1 MSLNHITDGPKR
13 FLIIIGAMKAGTTY
27 LYNLLRQHPAICSAS
42 NKEPNYFVEHE
53 QPSLQ
58 GYSDCF
64 PEWDENI
71 HKYALEGSVNYTKV
85 PAFPDCAKRMAT
97 IKGVEYKFVYLIR
110 DPVERIRS
118 HYRHVV
124 RSGIQ
129 FRIDENDIDQN
140 ALDISAYAM
149 QLDRY
154 LTYFPKGNIKIIQ
167 FEEFIADPEP
177 ITNQIFNLLNI
188 DPMQPTTH
196 IDANKAR
203 SRFMQPWIYTLRRK
217 LPVRFSLR
225 KYVPNFLYRIS
236 NRNITRFDL
245 TEKHVSIIRRY
256 LADDM
261 MRLQK
266 EYNISIDKWV
276 TKSD

>member
-1 MSLNHITDGPKR
+1 MSFTHITDGPKR

-27 LYNLLRQHPAICSAS
+27 LYNLLRQHSAICSAS

-53 QPSLQ
+53 HPSLQ

-64 PEWDENI
+64 PEWDGNI

-97 IKGVEYKFVYLIR
+97 ITGVEYKFVYLIR

-118 HYRHVV
+118 HYRHAV
-124 RSGIQ
+124 RGGIQ
-129 FRIDENDIDQN
+129 FRIGENDIDQN

-154 LTYFPKGNIKIIQ
+154 LTYFPKENIKIIQ
-167 FEEFIADPEP
+167 FEEFITHPNA
-177 ITNQIFNLLNI
+177 ITSQIFDLLNI
-188 DPMQPTTH
+188 ERTHPTIVVETN
-196 IDANKAR
+196 DAR

-217 LPVRFSLR
+217 LPVRSSLR
-225 KYVPNFLYRIS
+225 KYIPNFLYRMS
-236 NRNITRFDL
+236 NRNIARVDL

-276 TKSD
+276 TNTD